1 MKTWKILVS
10 AFFQIGIAIGIGV
23 LLLSVVYSIPTERIE
38 KNVRRSAL
46 DTIREEGEYPELTH
60 IATSYLDNWTDSIML
75 INAAHPTGDS
85 PFVDAMLVPR
95 YVADSF
101 PNKSLVLWAESG
113 EYRYEGTYPQYWHG
127 YLVVLKPLLTVMD
140 YAGIRLLNGI
150 SQTILVL
157 IVSILFWLRGK
168 KGYILP
174 WLISYGMLMP
184 FALAKSL
191 QYSSCF
197 YIFTIASIVLL
208 CQKKPR
214 DPFYIFLW
222 AGIATAY
229 FDFLTYPISTFGVP
243 AVVYLI
249 LHRQMNLKKSVA
261 QLAACFLCWA
271 AGYGLMW
278 GGKLL
283 AGSLI
288 TGTDF
293 IFEAENHLSQ
303 WFDGDRWFS
312 IGYVFYFNVRD
323 FVYTPV
329 SFIALGF
336 AIFTTIKIIKGKK
349 TTIDNLLFCVPYI
362 VVLLLPFLW
371 YLFLFNPS
379 GIHHFFTNKA
389 CVVCAF
395 GGMSMLT
402 MLAGSNINSIDSSI
416 LAH

>member
-1 MKTWKILVS
+1 MRTWKIFAKALLHIS
-10 AFFQIGIAIGIGV
+10 IAIGTGV
-23 LLLSVVYSIPTERIE
+23 LLLSLVYTIPTMRIE
-38 KNVRRSAL
+38 NNVRKSAL
-46 DTIREEGEYPELTH
+46 DTIQKEGEYPELTH

-75 INAAHPTGDS
+75 GNAAHPTGNS
-85 PFVDAMLVPR
+85 PIVDAMLVPR
-95 YVADSF
+95 YVADEF
-101 PNKSLVLWAESG
+101 PNKSLILWAESG
-113 EYRYEGTYPQYWHG
+113 EYQYESTYPQYWHG
-127 YLVVLKPLLTVMD
+127 YLILLKPLLTLID
-140 YAGIRLLNGI
+140 YAGIRVLNGLCQI
-150 SQTILVL
+150 MLVF
-157 IVSILFWLRGK
+157 VVTILFWNREK
-168 KGYILP
+168 KEYILP
-174 WLISYGMLMP
+174 WLISYAMLMP

-197 YIFTIASIVLL
+197 YIFSVTSIVLL
-208 CQKKPR
+208 CQKKNR
-214 DPFYIFLW
+214 DPFCIFLW
-222 AGIATAY
+222 AGIATAF

-249 LHRQMNLKKSVA
+249 LHRQMNLKKSVG

-293 IFEAENHLSQ
+293 IFEAKSHLSQ
-303 WFDGDRWFS
+303 WFDGERWFS
-312 IGYVFYFNVRD
+312 IGYVFYYNVRD

-329 SFIALGF
+329 SFAALGF
-336 AIFTTIKIIKGKK
+336 IIYTMIRIIKGRNYTKE
-349 TTIDNLLFCVPYI
+349 NLLLCIPFI
-362 VVLLLPFLW
+362 IVLLLPFLW

-395 GGMSMLT
+395 GGMSMLM
-402 MLAGSNINSIDSSI
+402 MLAEDIDNTSIASSKI
-416 LAH
+416 S